1 MGFGPMPSALALL
14 CFTNGA
20 MEICTFG
27 ASQFVDFILTCQISE
42 TD

>member
-14 CFTNGA
+14 CFT
-20 MEICTFG
+20 MEIRTFG
-27 ASQFVDFILTCQISE
+27 ANQFVDFILTCQISE